1 MISRISFRAKIS
13 ISMIGIL
20 LLFGVF
26 LAVVVS
32 RMASQAL
39 IEESK
44 RRGVSSALYV
54 SARIA
59 EPLLAM
65 DYLRMKDVVDEVM
78 RTGEDIEFVFIQGR
92 TGKPLVH
99 TFTGGFPVDLAGA
112 NQVGIQEPYRIELLT
127 TGKELI
133 YDFAAPVIIGSNQLG
148 TVRLGFSHRR
158 IGEALDRLLFAIV
171 LAVGLSIVVA
181 AFVGTMLARTVTR
194 RISLLQRS
202 AEEIVKGNL
211 DIQTLPAPRTQCW
224 EFMGCRER
232 TCPAYMDYSHRCW
245 YVSGTMCP
253 SCVEGEYAKK
263 VESCRSC
270 PVYRRNS
277 GDEIQHLAD
286 YFDHMATALRD
297 RLEDLE
303 RTQKNLREQQQLFRT
318 ILDVNPDLLSLYDPD
333 LHCRAANKAFCR
345 FYGKSEDEV
354 RGLAHADLLPEEQA
368 QKDRQEDIEVIEAG
382 MPFQAEKRMHGAGGE
397 RWFHVVKTPVF
408 DADGRVIGLLCNGRD
423 ITEFKKLQERIVQA
437 QKLES
442 LGQLAAGVAHE
453 LNTPL
458 GIILGYTQLMLQ
470 DFDPGSEVHE
480 TLEIME
486 KHSRICKKIVA
497 DLLRFSR
504 RTETEMKPL
513 SLNHLAEQ
521 VLDIVEHT
529 FGLDRIAVERR
540 LASDLPMIVG
550 DQEKLQQVLLNLL
563 NNARDAIGKD
573 GRITLATGHDADR
586 GEAFVSI
593 ADNGSGI
600 PPEIVGRIF
609 DPFFTTKAVGKG
621 TGLGLAVTFGI
632 VKDHG
637 GQIDVESRVRSTGED
652 LDASGSSS
660 EEEPG
665 TVFTVRFP
673 VCPAAQ

>member
-245 YVSGTMCP
+245 YVAGTMCP

-368 QKDRQEDIEVIEAG
+368 QKDRQEDIEVIETG
-382 MPFQAEKRMHGAGGE
+382 MPFQAEKRMHGAGGGT
-397 RWFHVVKTPVF
+397 VVP
-408 DADGRVIGLLCNGRD
+408 
-423 ITEFKKLQERIVQA
+423 
-437 QKLES
+437 
-442 LGQLAAGVAHE
+442 
-453 LNTPL
+453 
-458 GIILGYTQLMLQ
+458 
-470 DFDPGSEVHE
+470 
-480 TLEIME
+480 
-486 KHSRICKKIVA
+486 
-497 DLLRFSR
+497 
-504 RTETEMKPL
+504 
-513 SLNHLAEQ
+513 
-521 VLDIVEHT
+521 
-529 FGLDRIAVERR
+529 
-540 LASDLPMIVG
+540 
-550 DQEKLQQVLLNLL
+550 
-563 NNARDAIGKD
+563 
-573 GRITLATGHDADR
+573 R
-586 GEAFVSI
+586 GENPRFRCGWPS
-593 ADNGSGI
+593 DR
-600 PPEIVGRIF
+600 P
-609 DPFFTTKAVGKG
+609 AVQREGY
-621 TGLGLAVTFGI
+621 
-632 VKDHG
+632 HG
-637 GQIDVESRVRSTGED
+637 VQE
-652 LDASGSSS
+652 A
-660 EEEPG
+660 PG
-665 TVFTVRFP
+665 THRP
-673 VCPAAQ
+673 GPEARIPRAARRRCRP